1 RRSSSCRRT
10 ARAGRRG
17 RSAREWRRG
26 SRSRAGCSR
35 GCALRSPCDPRWS
48 RRGRDEPLLA
58 GLRTAP
64 RNAPVPPARARVRD
78 APRGDRALADRAR
91 RARRGIARAGS
102 CRDRA
107 PAARADRA
115 RLPRDVRRAPHE
127 RASRGRA
134 PARGS
139 RPGEPGRP
147 PRPHG
152 RPHAAV
158 GRARLGGR
166 RAHDAR
172 ARARPA
178 LDTGRERARDRA
190 RRVDRRV
197 RDRAAGRP
205 VDRRSGGRGSGRGRD
220 ARRPG
225 RDRGRGESR
234 ARDRPAKRRKGGGR
248 ERAARRDGSARRVR
262 RRRAPARRAGGA
274 GGRGGGAMTLAF
286 ALLLAALFA
295 APLFAHRR
303 GRASARAPI
312 DLLAPARVTAVFHL
326 VTIVPYLLLVALDES
341 VVDPLV
347 RQNAD
352 VGELQPAIAWYALV
366 QAVGFLALLAGTR
379 SRRAARLAGRLPVI
393 ATDARPQRERLAI
406 ACALA
411 ISGIG
416 FAVFVAQVG
425 GLDFLLR
432 NLDRR
437 TALTA
442 GAGYV
447 LSLLNLLFFAIAI
460 AIVGMRRRRTALKWA
475 FLGALVLAAAIVF
488 SSLGGRKA

>member
-1 RRSSSCRRT
+1 
-10 ARAGRRG
+10 
-17 RSAREWRRG
+17 
-26 SRSRAGCSR
+26 
-35 GCALRSPCDPRWS
+35 
-48 RRGRDEPLLA
+48 
-58 GLRTAP
+58 
-64 RNAPVPPARARVRD
+64 
-78 APRGDRALADRAR
+78 
-91 RARRGIARAGS
+91 
-102 CRDRA
+102 
-107 PAARADRA
+107 
-115 RLPRDVRRAPHE
+115 
-127 RASRGRA
+127 
-134 PARGS
+134 
-139 RPGEPGRP
+139 
-147 PRPHG
+147 
-152 RPHAAV
+152 
-158 GRARLGGR
+158 
-166 RAHDAR
+166 
-172 ARARPA
+172 
-178 LDTGRERARDRA
+178 
-190 RRVDRRV
+190 
-197 RDRAAGRP
+197 
-205 VDRRSGGRGSGRGRD
+205 
-220 ARRPG
+220 
-225 RDRGRGESR
+225 
-234 ARDRPAKRRKGGGR
+234 
-248 ERAARRDGSARRVR
+248 
-262 RRRAPARRAGGA
+262 
-274 GGRGGGAMTLAF
+274 MTLAF

-488 SSLGGRKA
+488 SSLGGRKATLLIFVSGVFAWHYGVRPIRRVRFRHLLPAVALVPYFVIMPILRSPGGFEYFSRNPGALATEIAENITVAVTDLSYVDTYLYVTNAFHAHDVWWGATYRDLLKAPVPSTLDDSKPPLDDGVYVRTLAGGMRAEPGMAFKQLFYSSWPPETLGATYMNFWLPGVVVGMWLLGAVYRLAYAYMRRSRCTLYSIVVYAHVVVSFHLSNLRIVQAVVYLTITTLFFGLLFGFRARRRRVVRVPRLAPVARLAPSGPPSAAGLAGARG